1 MKIIKIGAIWGPGC
15 LVMKKVWK
23 NIITN
28 YPELDITEYDL
39 DMDKEEVV
47 KYNPGKTLPIIIFLD
62 EDGLELERIIG
73 EVKEEELI
81 ERINKYK

>member
-1 MKIIKIGAIWGPGC
+1 MKIIKIGAIWCPGC
-15 LVMKKVWK
+15 LVMKRVWK

-39 DMDKEEVV
+39 DMAKEEVV
-47 KYNPGKTLPIIIFLD
+47 KYNPGKTLPIVIFLD
-62 EDGLELERIIG
+62 EDGLELERIVG